1 MQFCMS
7 ITPVSVLSC
16 YSHYSQTKGSDT
28 LRANDRRTVVVF
40 IWASGVL
47 PDSSLEWIPSVSPTA
62 GFRMNSVSPRTDMTS
77 VSGLHGNQTL
87 ANMSSPSDTA
97 IEAYV
102 VPWGWVALYAIT
114 TLIVILGNGLVIV
127 AVFRYQ
133 FLQTLTNTF
142 VVGVA
147 AIDLSS
153 SSTGWMKIADLIWPN
168 SMAGYGPCLIRQT
181 VGSINGVGSASLLLC
196 KLFVE

>member
-1 MQFCMS
+1 
-7 ITPVSVLSC
+7 
-16 YSHYSQTKGSDT
+16 
-28 LRANDRRTVVVF
+28 
-40 IWASGVL
+40 
-47 PDSSLEWIPSVSPTA
+47 
-62 GFRMNSVSPRTDMTS
+62 MTS
-77 VSGLHGNQTL
+77 INGLHGNQTL
-87 ANMSSPSDTA
+87 ANVTA
-97 IEAYV
+97 LPYSTNPAYV

-114 TLIVILGNGLVIV
+114 MLIIIAGNGLVII

-168 SMAGYGPCLIRQT
+168 SMAGYGPCLIRLT
-181 VGSINGVGSASLLLC
+181 LGSISGVGSASLLLC
-196 KLFVE
+196 KLFVGMGILKSPNYFTNYSKYRLAGKDYSQKYVLKWIALFQL